1 MQGNMINDYPDFGR
15 FSLKCTL
22 KDQSFKRS
30 FETYYFAQSF
40 VSESAIIV
48 SKIKIDLLS
57 KI

>member
-1 MQGNMINDYPDFGR
+1 MYLEG
-15 FSLKCTL
+15 SVL
-22 KDQSFKRS
+22 FKRS

-48 SKIKIDLLS
+48 SKTKIDLLS